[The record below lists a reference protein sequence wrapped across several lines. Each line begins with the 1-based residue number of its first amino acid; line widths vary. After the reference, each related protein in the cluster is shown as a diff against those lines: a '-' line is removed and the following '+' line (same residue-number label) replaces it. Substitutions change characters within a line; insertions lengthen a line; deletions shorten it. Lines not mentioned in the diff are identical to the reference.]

1 MAPGCEVPVCTGPL
15 EAPCPRLEH
24 PHPMLRIDLSPIQG
38 EVNTCLRRNVG
49 VSCRRDVS
57 IIGLF
62 CVSRRGAARI
72 RSGVSRSGDPP
83 PIPRP
88 DLVRW
93 LVRTALQ
100 AGDARF
106 PSARER
112 RRKWPGA
119 TKLLFSV
126 AFGCISVPR
135 TLILAF
141 PQREKGPAGGRD
153 ARFLS
158 ARGLWRPPA
167 DALSTLTRCFASTSP
182 LCRER

>member
-1 MAPGCEVPVCTGPL
+1 MRGSCLRGPL

-24 PHPMLRIDLSPIQG
+24 PHPMLRIDLSPMQG

-83 PIPRP
+83 IPRP
-88 DLVRW
+88 DL
-93 LVRTALQ
+93 
-100 AGDARF
+100 ARLARKDLA
-106 PSARER
+106 PSRGCEVPVCTGTTEE
-112 RRKWPGA
+112 WPGA
-119 TKLLFSV
+119 AKLLIQLHLV
-126 AFGCISVPR
+126 AFLFLSPA
-135 TLILAF
+135 TAF
-141 PQREKGPAGGRD
+141 SQSEKGPAGGRD

-167 DALSTLTRCFASTSP
+167 PALSTLTRCFASTSP

>member
-1 MAPGCEVPVCTGPL
+1 MRGSCLRGPL

-24 PHPMLRIDLSPIQG
+24 PHPMLRIDLSPMQG

-83 PIPRP
+83 IPRP
-88 DLVRW
+88 DL
-93 LVRTALQ
+93 
-100 AGDARF
+100 ARLARKDLA
-106 PSARER
+106 PSRGCEVPVCTGTTEE
-112 RRKWPGA
+112 WPGVA
-119 TKLLFSV
+119 KLLIQLHLV
-126 AFGCISVPR
+126 A
-135 TLILAF
+135 
-141 PQREKGPAGGRD
+141 
-153 ARFLS
+153 FLS
-158 ARGLWRPPA
+158 ATVAMGPGCEAPVCTGPLEAPVP
-167 DALSTLTRCFASTSP
+167 ALSTLTRCFASTSP